1 MGRSELLELIGD
13 FIIKTKE
20 FIPCIKK
27 KFIFVMHSFPELPE
41 AVATIGNC

>member
-27 KFIFVMHSFPELPE
+27 NSFL
-41 AVATIGNC
+41 